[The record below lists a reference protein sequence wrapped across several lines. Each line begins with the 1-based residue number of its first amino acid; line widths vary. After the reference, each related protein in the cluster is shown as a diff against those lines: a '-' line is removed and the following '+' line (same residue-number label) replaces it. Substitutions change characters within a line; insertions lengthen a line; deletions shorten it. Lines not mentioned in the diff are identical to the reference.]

1 MSHYITKA
9 LAWYWN
15 LTIVFSS
22 HSTYK
27 PLNGFV
33 VYIRFP
39 RIGLYKLLEIPLLGI
54 GYGIPE
60 NVFNNFME
68 GALII
73 HISDF
78 IHNPFAYNLK
88 KLGFALFH
96 SINSSYEGFLQT
108 EVYCIFM
115 RGVKIFFFPVNT
127 TGNNTSS

>member
-33 VYIRFP
+33 VYIRFL

-68 GALII
+68 GTLII

-78 IHNPFAYNLK
+78 IIRSPIILK
-88 KLGFALFH
+88 SWDLPCFTV
-96 SINSSYEGFLQT
+96 SI
-108 EVYCIFM
+108 
-115 RGVKIFFFPVNT
+115 P
-127 TGNNTSS
+127 